1 MPIVLATPPISV
13 ATAHAFAA
21 FFTLSYVGSLYLSKS
36 ARLAFKT
43 GVKADTRPGEE
54 RAKENDERWRN
65 DPDVIRA
72 RLVAASLS
80 TALSGGVVYWLVRSV
95 ALESKVCLCPS
106 DTSRATH
113 YGGKKKGRGRVA
125 YGALGLR
132 LLLASSV
139 SAGRHCPARYNWGC

>member
-1 MPIVLATPPISV
+1 MPLVLATPPISA

-43 GVKADTRPGEE
+43 SVKADIRPGEE
-54 RAKENDERWRN
+54 RAKEDDERWRN

-80 TALSGGVVYWLVRSV
+80 TALNVGVVYWLVQSV
-95 ALESKVCLCPS
+95 SLESKVCLCPS
-106 DTSRATH
+106 SSDTFRATH
-113 YGGKKKGRGRVA
+113 HDGMKKGRGYVA
-125 YGALGLR
+125 R
-132 LLLASSV
+132 
-139 SAGRHCPARYNWGC
+139 